1 MKIYTRSLIV
11 VIMIITL
18 ITLYAAASQGW
29 WVVSFRNPEIIDEY
43 QQEQRAHTGTAGYYG
58 RGKSGRLRNRS
69 NRSFRG
75 GSRRGGK

>member
-1 MKIYTRSLIV
+1 MKVYTRSLIV

-29 WVVSFRNPEIIDEY
+29 WVVSFRNAEIIEY
-43 QQEQRAHTGTAGYYG
+43 HQEQRAHTGTTGYYG
-58 RGKSGRLRNRS
+58 RGKPRRFRSRS